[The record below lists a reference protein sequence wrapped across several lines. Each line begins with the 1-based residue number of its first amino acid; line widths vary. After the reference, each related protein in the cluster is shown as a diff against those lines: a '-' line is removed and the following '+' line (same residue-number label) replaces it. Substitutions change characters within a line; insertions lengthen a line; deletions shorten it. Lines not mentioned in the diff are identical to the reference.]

1 MSDLI
6 NPSARRA
13 IRNLATGI
21 SDPQAVLDCWE
32 GTGFAP
38 VSAPRDT
45 SGAQGKWNFSR
56 YAEAVDWSSPEQ
68 VTRALPAFERMLR
81 TYKKKTLRGVAPE
94 HENSQWQETL
104 GDLRAEFSYD
114 GYRIT
119 QSLRII
125 NDTDRRTDYDASDAA
140 LYADAV
146 KVLRGTRNQIE
157 RLPSLHQGKQEEDI
171 RDVLTAALGGA
182 FEGQATGESFNG
194 KGKTDILLRIDDRNI
209 LIGECKFWAGAH
221 TKDKGISAI
230 VTQLLGYLTRNDR
243 QTALLLF
250 IRRVNHQAALT
261 SALKTLAEDPRCIQ
275 SGTPDDNNRHYS
287 FRLRTEHAEPWD
299 IDLVLIPFFLT

>member
-1 MSDLI
+1 MTDLI

-13 IRNLATGI
+13 IRELAAGI

-32 GTGFAP
+32 GTGFTP
-38 VSAPRDT
+38 LDVPRDT

-56 YAEAVDWSSPEQ
+56 YAEAVDWTSPEQ

-81 TYKKKTLRGVAPE
+81 TYKKKTLRGIDPE
-94 HENSQWQETL
+94 REKAELQATL
-104 GDLRAEFSYD
+104 GELRAEFSHD

-119 QSLRII
+119 ESLKIL
-125 NDTDRRTDYDASDAA
+125 NDTDRRTDYAASDAA

-146 KVLRGTRNQIE
+146 KVLLGARNQIE
-157 RLPSLHQGKQEEDI
+157 RLPSLHRGKGEEDI

-194 KGKTDILLRIDDRNI
+194 QGKTDILLRIDDRNI
-209 LIGECKFWAGAH
+209 LIGECKVWAGAH
-221 TKDKGISAI
+221 GDKGISAI
-230 VTQLLGYLTRNDR
+230 ATQLLGYLTRNDR

-250 IRRVNHQAALT
+250 IRRVNHEAALT

-275 SGTPDDNNRHYS
+275 AGAPDDNNRHYP
-287 FRLRTEHAEPWD
+287 FRLRTEHPEPWD